1 MKSKIVVG
9 TLFILIFFLC
19 IGIGFYITRL
29 NQLSNT
35 NIKQTT
41 EISDGKVTDE
51 CTKEGEELLQANSTE
66 KKVSPKAVF
75 VIKRIYD
82 ECGHTTKNYLTAPD
96 DAINKTE
103 KEIKEI
109 YKDWEIESF
118 TNNEIVMTKHEN
130 GSCFEHYV
138 LRDEDGQIVVYR
150 IDEENQEKI
159 CERTGILTKYLPQTD
174 KIQIQNGIFVNGKDA
189 LNRLLEDYE

>member
-1 MKSKIVVG
+1 MNVRKKEKN
-9 TLFILIFFLC
+9 C
-19 IGIGFYITRL
+19 YR
-29 NQLSNT
+29 
-35 NIKQTT
+35 QTAQ
-41 EISDGKVTDE
+41 K
-51 CTKEGEELLQANSTE
+51 

-159 CERTGILTKYLPQTD
+159 YERTGILTKYLPQTD